1 MRAQNGTR
9 DCRGELA
16 CVMPLTRFPHIETHL
31 HIVPHGKLVV
41 LPGAAGLPGR
51 CRGAAGVLPGA
62 AGLPGTWTHI
72 LTAGLGSLAAGLP
85 GCRGCRVLPGLCRVA
100 GVLPGWCRVRL
111 PGCWGQHH
119 APRGFTKLPPKVSH
133 YSPLVGWSVVFGRTS
148 GSSEV
153 GQSVGVTAHK

>member
-1 MRAQNGTR
+1 M
-9 DCRGELA
+9 
-16 CVMPLTRFPHIETHL
+16 MPLTRFPHIETHL

-111 PGCWGQHH
+111 PGCRGQGSILYQSRLIFIQNF
-119 APRGFTKLPPKVSH
+119 A
-133 YSPLVGWSVVFGRTS
+133 VFA
-148 GSSEV
+148 
-153 GQSVGVTAHK
+153 VTAACTA

>member
-41 LPGAAGLPGR
+41 LPGAAGLPGC
-51 CRGAAGVLPGA
+51 CRGAAGVLPGV

-72 LTAGLGSLAAGLP
+72 LTAGLGSQAAGLP
-85 GCRGCRVLPGLCRVA
+85 GCRALPGTAGYCRVAGSLPGRCRVA
-100 GVLPGWCRVRL
+100 GVGARSLPI
-111 PGCWGQHH
+111 
-119 APRGFTKLPPKVSH
+119 
-133 YSPLVGWSVVFGRTS
+133 SPLVWCASRGPWRLADPC
-148 GSSEV
+148 
-153 GQSVGVTAHK
+153 AHSPRRPPCDQVCSAGIHAAT